1 MSHECEIREQ
11 LPQPALAIRT
21 RTPVQNLSQV
31 IDDAY
36 RTITQYLEQAGEQ
49 PAGPMFVGYYN
60 RDMNDLDVEVG
71 FPVSPGLEGNDRI
84 HPTEIPGGKVGICL
98 HTGPYH
104 EAGPAYEDLTK
115 MVKNQ
120 GFETTGVAYE
130 SYLNN
135 PMDTTPEKLQTQIL
149 FPLKAPK

>member
-21 RTPVQNLSQV
+21 RTPVQSLSQV
-31 IDDAY
+31 IDEAY
-36 RTITQYLEQAGEQ
+36 RTITKYLAQIDEQ

-60 RDMNDLDVEVG
+60 RDMDDLDVEVG
-71 FPVSPGLEGNDRI
+71 FPVSQKLEGNDRI
-84 HPTEIPGGKVGICL
+84 LPTEIPGGMVGICL
-98 HTGPYH
+98 HTGPYN
-104 EAGPAYEDLTK
+104 EAGPAYEELARTVRDL
-115 MVKNQ
+115 
-120 GFETTGVAYE
+120 GFESTGVTYE

-135 PMDTTPEKLQTQIL
+135 PMETLPEQLQTQII